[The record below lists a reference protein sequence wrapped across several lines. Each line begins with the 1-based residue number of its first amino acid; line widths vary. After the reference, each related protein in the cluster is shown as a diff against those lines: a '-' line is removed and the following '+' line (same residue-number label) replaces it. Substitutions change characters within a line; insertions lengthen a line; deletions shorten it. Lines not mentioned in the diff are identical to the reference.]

1 MFDASAL
8 RRYPGIAVTA
18 SVIVVLS
25 LWAGPRAFNAMQQQR
40 ETARWMTL
48 GDASRAP
55 PVLRRF
61 GCSGCHEIPGIE
73 GADGKVGGSLSD
85 IRKRVYVGG
94 VLNNTPD
101 NLVQWIVAPQKF
113 SSRTAMPVTGISEPE
128 ARDVAA
134 YLYSR

>member
-8 RRYPGIAVTA
+8 HRYPVAALMAALV
-18 SVIVVLS
+18 VIL
-25 LWAGPRAFNAMQQQR
+25 AGYAGTKAFNSAQQQR

-48 GDASRAP
+48 GNASRAP
-55 PVLRRF
+55 EIFRRY
-61 GCSGCHEIPGIE
+61 GCAGCHEIPGIA

-94 VLNNTPD
+94 VLNNTSE
-101 NLVQWIVAPQKF
+101 NLVRWIVSPQTF
-113 SSRTAMPVTGISEPE
+113 SPRTAMPVTGISEAE

>member
-1 MFDASAL
+1 MFNASAL
-8 RRYPGIAVTA
+8 RRYPGVAVTA
-18 SVIVVLS
+18 SVIVILS

-40 ETARWMTL
+40 ETARLMTQ

-55 PVLRRF
+55 VVLRRF
-61 GCSGCHEIPGIE
+61 GCSGCHDIPGIS

-85 IRKRVYVGG
+85 IRQRVYVGG
-94 VLNNTPD
+94 VLNNTSD
-101 NLVQWIVAPQKF
+101 NLVKWIVSPQTF
-113 SSRTAMPVTGISEPE
+113 SPRTAMPVTGISEAE